1 MKFWQILNALR
12 AHDERFDSTINRI
25 SLGEDVSNRLEIV
38 DGTSLAE
45 LEATTAVVDD
55 VKSKRKKDPASSGN
69 SSQSDESGKKNEEEQ
84 LSLNITELSSAI
96 LAKIVKKCGTRDYWE
111 NWANDIAL
119 IAEKHITRIN
129 SIVLNSGTPERNA
142 FLKFLEEIQD
152 DLNPEITERDAVE
165 MIAQHII
172 TKPVF
177 DSLFAGNKF
186 TAKNPFSVSMEKILS
201 QIYNHKIDTENKSL
215 EKFYKSVQLRCKDII
230 SAQGRQKLIVELY
243 DRFFRKAFPLMT
255 QKLGLVYTPIEVVDF
270 IIHSIEYIMKNEFD
284 SSLGQDNVNILDPF
298 TGTGTFISRL
308 LQSKI
313 LSKEQIREISFRD
326 TCK

>member
-1 MKFWQILNALR
+1 M
-12 AHDERFDSTINRI
+12 
-25 SLGEDVSNRLEIV
+25 
-38 DGTSLAE
+38 
-45 LEATTAVVDD
+45 
-55 VKSKRKKDPASSGN
+55 
-69 SSQSDESGKKNEEEQ
+69 
-84 LSLNITELSSAI
+84 
-96 LAKIVKKCGTRDYWE
+96 
-111 NWANDIAL
+111 
-119 IAEKHITRIN
+119 
-129 SIVLNSGTPERNA
+129 
-142 FLKFLEEIQD
+142 
-152 DLNPEITERDAVE
+152 NPEITERDAVE

-313 LSKEQIREISFRD
+313 LSKEQIKKKYLSEIHANEIILLAYYIACINIESVYSDLVSEDSYTSFKGIVLTDTFQMYEQERD
-326 TCK
+326 MIANLLPDNSKKN